1 MPPPF
6 EVSLRWASPRIFSYS
21 NARFL
26 GLFDRDNSVI
36 RTLRVTNALWG
47 FLYFTEFQHQVSSRF
62 FFRGPTRA
70 KTVSVVFDWLAASMA
85 EPNRFADEIHR
96 VRYFFSGRYSALPPP
111 SISLKVSLSVS
122 RWHSNSA
129 SFIETCFIFFYHKIT
144 PSKKVIF
151 AIRPE
156 HNDPLFLNV
165 EDASEDAWDQWDASQ
180 KEIHTE
186 NEKWCSQNMV
196 SCFNFQK
203 CYRVYSSHSS
213 NLWCL

>member
-1 MPPPF
+1 MRDF
-6 EVSLRWASPRIFSYS
+6 WVSLI
-21 NARFL
+21 
-26 GLFDRDNSVI
+26 G
-36 RTLRVTNALWG
+36 TT
-47 FLYFTEFQHQVSSRF
+47 VSSVPYGWLMLFGGFCISRIASSNTKFRAVFFPWTHASENCVRRFRLARGFNGRTEPVCRRDSSGSLF
-62 FFRGPTRA
+62 FFWSLFCP
-70 KTVSVVFDWLAASMA
+70 
-85 EPNRFADEIHR
+85 P
-96 VRYFFSGRYSALPPP
+96 PPP
-111 SISLKVSLSVS
+111 SPSKFLLVSLVGTRIQRVSLKRVS
-122 RWHSNSA
+122 
-129 SFIETCFIFFYHKIT
+129 FFFYHKIT